1 MKELS
6 KLINEI
12 MDEYKTI
19 TDTSFDLF
27 NENDSKAQNEVIET
41 LREFQKEGND
51 NFNLEFITIN
61 DEEYVYKPKTNDLE
75 KTIDLLETL
84 IKNKKIKELIF
95 NVNDKE
101 NKRYGYYL
109 VSENNFNDWKS
120 LFKKPRQVEL
130 PLIEEKNT
138 SNENEDEKSSYIEM
152 LVRRYKHSKETEAMN
167 ENPSYNRFW
176 DVIEKANW
184 GELTSKFEK
193 YDAISKCAQNLV
205 DELKDKDK
213 ISEFQNETVDKREQL
228 SEVIKKNSKEILSND
243 LLWDISAHI
252 VGLGKKCYD
261 NVMENPTE
269 WEKYKD
275 SYVENFEYAIF
286 EAYSLI

>member
-1 MKELS
+1 
-6 KLINEI
+6 

-75 KTIDLLETL
+75 KTIDLLENL

-138 SNENEDEKSSYIEM
+138 SKENEDEKLSYIEM
-152 LVRRYKHSKETEAMN
+152 LVKRYKHSKETETMN
-167 ENPSYNRFW
+167 ETHSYNLFW

-193 YDAISKCAQNLV
+193 YDAISKCAQNLA

-252 VGLGKKCYD
+252 VGLGKECYD

>member
-27 NENDSKAQNEVIET
+27 NENDSKAQREVIET

-51 NFNLEFITIN
+51 NFNLEFITNN

-75 KTIDLLETL
+75 KTIDLLENL

-138 SNENEDEKSSYIEM
+138 SKENEDKKLSYIEM
-152 LVRRYKHSKETEAMN
+152 LVKRYKHSKETEIMN
-167 ENPSYNRFW
+167 ETHSYNLFW

-193 YDAISKCAQNLV
+193 YDAISKCAQNLA

-228 SEVIKKNSKEILSND
+228 SKVIKENSKEILSND

>member
-41 LREFQKEGND
+41 LLEFQKEGND
-51 NFNLEFITIN
+51 NFKLEFITIN

-138 SNENEDEKSSYIEM
+138 SNENEDEKLSYIEM
-152 LVRRYKHSKETEAMN
+152 LVRRYKHSKESEIMN
-167 ENPSYNRFW
+167 ETTSYNIFW

-193 YDAISKCAQNLV
+193 YDAISKCAQKLA

-228 SEVIKKNSKEILSND
+228 SKVIKENSKEILSND

-252 VGLGKKCYD
+252 VGLGKECYD